1 MLVRP
6 EIGAI
11 IGAVGIWVFFWA
23 VSVPFGTASGAQN
36 ILDQASTLGIMAV
49 AVSMLMIGGE
59 FDLSSGANTGA
70 MGILTIFLVK
80 ETGELGGAGLPIWL
94 ALLISFAVAMGIG
107 WFNGFMVD
115 RTQLPELHRHAR
127 HLLRADRSQ
136 ARVCPSDW
144 STRSRWVGWTRVRAS
159 SSGARSSPVSGNGSP
174 TSSRPATSSTP
185 SSASSG
191 WDS

>member
-1 MLVRP
+1 
-6 EIGAI
+6 
-11 IGAVGIWVFFWA
+11 VGIWVFFWA

-80 ETGELGGAGLPIWL
+80 ETGALGGAGLPIWL
-94 ALLISFAVAMGIG
+94 ALLISFAVAMAIG

-115 RTQLPELHRHAR
+115 RNQLPSFIVTL
-127 HLLRADRSQ
+127 
-136 ARVCPSDW
+136 
-144 STRSRWVGWTRVRAS
+144 
-159 SSGARSSPVSGNGSP
+159 
-174 TSSRPATSSTP
+174 ATFFVLIGLKLGLSKRLVDKIEM
-185 SSASSG
+185 G
-191 WDS
+191 RMD